1 MEKVVCKCLETLEIQ
16 DSTVCSNCSEE
27 VLTTSDIKKKMK
39 EISNQVS
46 NLSHE
51 WSMLNTEIWLRTSRN
66 PQPYIIPDPSPTK
79 LTRKQ
84 INMAEIKTLL
94 EMVSAE

>member
-1 MEKVVCKCLETLEIQ
+1 MEKVVCKCLETLFIDESQ
-16 DSTVCSNCSEE
+16 VCSNCSEE
-27 VLTTSDIKKKMK
+27 VLTTSNIKKRMK
-39 EISNQVS
+39 NLSNQIS

-66 PQPYIIPDPSPTK
+66 SQPYIIPDPSPTK

-84 INMAEIKTLL
+84 INIAELKTLL
-94 EMVSAE
+94 EVVDV